1 VADLGD
7 QRRVVPRVPGHQLPV
22 PRAGRPLQDPTA
34 TMLGPGGARRRRR
47 LHLLV
52 LSVSR
57 PRRSSTSPWASGWR
71 HAGAR
76 VVQGA
81 AEARHAPADAA
92 PDRSVL
98 HGRRGLPL
106 RHREGGGLLY
116 TAVANSRLL
125 FAAAVSQVL
134 LGRRQTPWQ
143 WTVLSGICLATVAY
157 ASLGASGRSG
167 AADGPGGLGQAAAGT
182 LLALWKA
189 LASGLAAVLTE
200 SRYKHLDLWQ
210 ANTLLKAQSLAVALA
225 AGALRAA
232 AVEDTDTPLCPS
244 EPWCV
249 DRRGWDCWTWG
260 VLTTEIGAG
269 WLSVAVLTRMSA
281 VAKFICKT
289 ATAPSIYLFYIATGF
304 RDVRFELRSFLA
316 VLAIAAGILA
326 YTRLE
331 ALRRATEA
339 KWVDEYTPGPSRPA
353 PAALPRRK

>member
-1 VADLGD
+1 LRTWAINGVLCLVSLVTSCLYPVLVDLS
-7 QRRVVPRVPGHQLPV
+7 R
-22 PRAGRPLQDPTA
+22 TA
-34 TMLGPGGARRRRR
+34 TMLGPGGSQRRR
-47 LHLLV
+47 LPYSV
-52 LSVSR
+52 LSVL
-57 PRRSSTSPWASGWR
+57 
-71 HAGAR
+71 
-76 VVQGA
+76 Q
-81 AEARHAPADAA
+81 AEALFNVALGVLVMAATQGPASYRVLLR
-92 PDRSVL
+92 PDTHRL
-98 HGRRGLPL
+98 MLPL
-106 RHREGGGLLY
+106 TAVYCMGDVASLCAIGHGGGLLY

-232 AVEDTDTPLCPS
+232 AVEDTPLCPS

-353 PAALPRRK
+353 HAALPRRK